1 MRELGDGHA
10 PSRPNGARFRAA
22 TGRHRSLR
30 IAAILAWSSG
40 LVGGLP
46 LAQAGVFTSSAPPDL
61 AFGSVG
67 LDVTVTDPI
76 TLTSDP
82 GYAIALATGSGIN
95 TPFSYSAGTCDGQSG
110 TCTVDESFTPT
121 RIGSSSA
128 TLTVDECPDTGG
140 TCIGASI
147 SLSGTGYSVFQHSA
161 VPTLNF
167 GSVALN
173 VTATDPITLTSDRGY
188 TIALATGSGI
198 NTPFS
203 YSAGTCAGQPGTCT
217 VDESFT
223 PTSIGS
229 SSGTLA
235 VDECPTAGGTCI
247 PATIAV
253 SGRGYSVFQSSAPAS
268 VNFGSVTVNR
278 TATDPIT
285 LTADR
290 DYTIALATGS
300 GINAPF
306 SYSSGTCT
314 GEPGSCTVDED
325 YSPTSLGRSSG
336 LLSVDECP
344 SAGGTCIPA
353 DISVSGTGVPAVTVH
368 TEPSGHYLAY
378 AYSFANLPG
387 TGDLFIPIID
397 PPAIVADSL
406 PADATLIEDPATILA
421 DWPGS
426 GNALPAVQSI
436 FDDPAALL
444 EIPEDGNASLEFS
457 LLDGNAPIEGPILA
471 GGLLIDPLV
480 PGPSPVPEPGALWLF
495 AGSLAAS
502 YFLRRRDKFATR

>member
-1 MRELGDGHA
+1 MRELGDRRA

-22 TGRHRSLR
+22 IGRHESRR
-30 IAAILAWSSG
+30 MAAILISFSS
-40 LVGGLP
+40 LAGGLSI
-46 LAQAGVFTSSAPPDL
+46 AQAGVFTSSAPPDL
-61 AFGSVG
+61 AFGPVG

-82 GYAIALATGSGIN
+82 GYTIALATGSGIN
-95 TPFSYSAGTCDGQSG
+95 APFSYSAGTCDGESG

-128 TLTVDECPDTGG
+128 TLTIDECPSTRGA
-140 TCIGASI
+140 CIGANI
-147 SLSGTGYSVFQHSA
+147 SVSGTGYSVFQHSA
-161 VPTLNF
+161 VPTLDF
-167 GSVALN
+167 GSVGLN
-173 VTATDPITLTSDRGY
+173 VTATDPITLTADTGY
-188 TIALATGSGI
+188 TVALATGSGL

-203 YSAGTCAGQPGTCT
+203 YSAGTCAGEPGTCT

-229 SSGTLA
+229 STGTLA
-235 VDECPTAGGTCI
+235 VDECPTAVGPCI
-247 PATIAV
+247 AATIAV

-285 LTADR
+285 LTSDTG
-290 DYTIALATGS
+290 YTIALATGS

-306 SYSSGTCT
+306 SYSAGTCSGQT
-314 GEPGSCTVDED
+314 GSCTVDES
-325 YSPTSLGRSSG
+325 YGPTSLGRSSG
-336 LLSVDECP
+336 ILSVDECP
-344 SAGGTCIPA
+344 TAGGTCIPA
-353 DISVSGTGVPAVTVH
+353 DISVSGTGVPLATVQ
-368 TEPSGHYLAY
+368 TTSFGHYLGY
-378 AYSFANLPG
+378 AYSFASLSG
-387 TGDLFIPIID
+387 TGDLFIPILD
-397 PPAIVADSL
+397 PSAIVSDSL